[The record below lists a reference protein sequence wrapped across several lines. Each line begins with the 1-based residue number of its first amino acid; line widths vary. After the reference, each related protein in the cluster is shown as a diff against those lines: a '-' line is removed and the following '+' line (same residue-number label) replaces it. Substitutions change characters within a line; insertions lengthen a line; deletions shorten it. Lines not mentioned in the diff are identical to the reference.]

1 MRMWVLKLIIFSF
14 FFLSF
19 TTSSQITFEE
29 LQSENYFF
37 VPEQPVQIKGFIY
50 QSPENTFILASQPNL
65 KSCCIGNSHQV
76 AQQIFLKGIDKIS
89 TNQIVTVQGILKLQA
104 QEEGK
109 KLRQFYILENA
120 EIISQKVLPFWTVIF
135 CFIFIIFS
143 FFVSKKKQKT

>member
-1 MRMWVLKLIIFSF
+1 MCILKLIIFSF

-37 VPEQPVQIKGFIY
+37 IPEQSVQIKGFIY
-50 QSPENTFILASQPNL
+50 QSPWNTFILASQPNL
-65 KSCCIGNSHQV
+65 KSCCIDNSHQA

-89 TNQIVTVQGILKLQA
+89 TNQMVTVQGILKLQV

-120 EIISQKVLPFWTVIF
+120 EIISQKVLPFWTLIF
-135 CFIFIIFS
+135 CFIFIIFT
-143 FFVSKKKQKT
+143 FFVFKKKQKT